1 MSNNNKA
8 ASCILW
14 QHIFNEIKEKITDEE
29 ILKQKQYFYKLFQQY
44 IRHIFT

>member
-8 ASCILW
+8 ASW
-14 QHIFNEIKEKITDEE
+14 QHIFNEIKEKITDKE